1 MWFTDQNS
9 KPLELADDDV
19 CETCNTN
26 SQIKFKTTMLKSS
39 LYDYSDAHILV
50 KGVITVVWQ
59 RADASVRA
67 ADRNNKQYFKTA
79 WFTDHVSEINNT
91 QANNAKDFDVI
102 IPMYNLVEYSDNY
115 SKTSVKFVAIL
126 WR

>member
-9 KPLELADDDV
+9 KPLELDDDA